1 MKVAIYQ
8 GQCRPKRVAENLEI
22 IHRAALSAAKQ
33 EARLIIFPEM
43 FLTGYNIGDAVFEL
57 AERSDGPATQKAAA
71 IAREA
76 NIALLYGYPEKFD
89 AGVYNSAIL
98 IDGQAKVLANYRKTH
113 LFGPEENRL
122 FKAGNSLVLTKLEGL
137 TIRILI
143 CYDVEFPE
151 AVRGTHQCRS
161 TADCSAT
168 ALMKPYCRIAE
179 TVVPARAYESQVFVA
194 YVNRIGTERE
204 LTYCGLSSIIG
215 PDGHSILK
223 KGPDE
228 DGVFFADVK
237 ISAITTVRKKN
248 PVLADRRP
256 ELYADPVKK

>member
-1 MKVAIYQ
+1 
-8 GQCRPKRVAENLEI
+8 
-22 IHRAALSAAKQ
+22 
-33 EARLIIFPEM
+33 
-43 FLTGYNIGDAVFEL
+43 
-57 AERSDGPATQKAAA
+57 
-71 IAREA
+71 
-76 NIALLYGYPEKFD
+76 
-89 AGVYNSAIL
+89 
-98 IDGQAKVLANYRKTH
+98 
-113 LFGPEENRL
+113 
-122 FKAGNSLVLTKLEGL
+122 
-137 TIRILI
+137 
-143 CYDVEFPE
+143 
-151 AVRGTHQCRS
+151 
-161 TADCSAT
+161 
-168 ALMKPYCRIAE
+168 MKPYCRIAE